1 MSHTVLD
8 SVAMAY
14 QPVWNRHRLLAAVRL
29 TVLPTDP
36 ASVDAAHLMQVLG
49 DDWPVAAPMLIL
61 ALESPSLLHQALRCA
76 PVPNTCLE
84 VPSALFGRPES
95 LALLSQAVQ
104 HGHQLIRRADFAE
117 VRHQYNVPLDV
128 RSLLHLDAAD
138 ALEALQCRPT
148 AAVPVPTRPSP
159 IRSGQ
164 IYRNVCSRALADH
177 CLDEAGAWG
186 VLGWPDDDVLHST
199 RHRAPGCDPVAIALI
214 RQALEKDASIE
225 RVERYVRQ
233 DPVLAYRLLLRV
245 NSALYG
251 GRHEIGALRHAI
263 MMLGFSALDRW
274 LVEQQAGADEDM
286 ALHPVRYGR
295 VMQAR
300 LAQHLLDPGSDEA
313 LRAEVYTT
321 AIFGQLDR
329 LLHEPL
335 AQLIGHLPLSPRVS
349 DALLS
354 HMGPYFPLLD
364 VARAQGDADRID
376 RLQGICER
384 HEVSLE
390 HANRGL
396 LRMLATSRDHGLA
409 PAPQAPLRGV

>member
-61 ALESPSLLHQALRCA
+61 ALESPLLLHQALRCT

-84 VPSALFGRPES
+84 VPSALFTHPES
-95 LALLSQAVQ
+95 LALLSQAAH

-117 VRHQYNVPLDV
+117 VRHEYAVPLDV
-128 RSLLHLDAAD
+128 RSLLQLDAAD
-138 ALEALQCRPT
+138 ALEALKSRPT
-148 AAVPVPTRPSP
+148 EGQPVPPRPSP
-159 IRSGQ
+159 IRPGQ
-164 IYRNVCSRALADH
+164 IYRNVCNRALADH
-177 CLDEAGAWG
+177 CLDDAGAWG
-186 VLGWPDDDVLHST
+186 VLGWPDDDVLHGT
-199 RHRAPGCDPVAIALI
+199 RYRAPGCDPVAVTLI
-214 RQALEKDASIE
+214 RRSLENDASIE

-233 DPVLAYRLLLRV
+233 DPVLVYRLLLRV
-245 NSALYG
+245 NSAAYG
-251 GRHEIGALRHAI
+251 GQHEVGALRHAI
-263 MMLGFSALDRW
+263 MMLGFTALDRW
-274 LVEQQAGADEDM
+274 LVEQLAGADKDL
-286 ALHPVRYGR
+286 ALHPVRYGQ

-300 LAQHLLDPGSDEA
+300 LAQHLLDSGSDEE

-335 AQLIGHLPLSPRVS
+335 AQLIGHLPLSPRVA

-354 HMGPYFPLLD
+354 HTGPYFPLLD
-364 VARAQGDADRID
+364 IARAQGGAERIG
-376 RLQGICER
+376 LLPGICEQ
-384 HEVSLE
+384 HEVTLE
-390 HANRGL
+390 HANRAL

-409 PAPQAPLRGV
+409 PAPTAPLRG